1 MFIETVP
8 NRTSP
13 PAVLLRE
20 SYRDEQGGAQKRTL
34 ANLSKLPADIVEGLK
49 ALLKGGAVIG
59 TGPDEMRVAR
69 SLPHGHVA
77 AVLGTLRRIAL
88 DRLMLSTSKDA
99 ASRRHCDLVV
109 AMIVDRLIAPRSKLG
124 FVRAVDEETAS
135 TTLGAVLRLGVVKER
150 EAYEALDWLL
160 TQQTRIENGLARRP
174 LRDGVL
180 VLYDVSSSYFE
191 GRCCPLAQHGY
202 RYHGAG
208 KRPSFWQ
215 CTVVDPPLWRPLCEL
230 TIPDPKTRPP

>member
-13 PAVLLRE
+13 PAVLLRQ
-20 SYRDEQGGAQKRTL
+20 SYRDEQGRAQKRTL
-34 ANLSKLPADIVEGLK
+34 ANLSKLPGDIVDGLK
-49 ALLKGGAVIG
+49 VLLKGGTVIG

-69 SLPHGHVA
+69 SLPHGHVV

-88 DRLMLSTSKDA
+88 DRLILSTAKDA

-135 TTLGAVLRLGVVKER
+135 TNLGRRAAIGRGEGARGVR
-150 EAYEALDWLL
+150 GA
-160 TQQTRIENGLARRP
+160 GLAAHPADAHRERPGAAASARRRAGALRCQLVVFRGP
-174 LRDGVL
+174 LLSAGTARL
-180 VLYDVSSSYFE
+180 QPRSS
-191 GRCCPLAQHGY
+191 R
-202 RYHGAG
+202 
-208 KRPSFWQ
+208 
-215 CTVVDPPLWRPLCEL
+215 
-230 TIPDPKTRPP
+230 